1 MAVNPTAFSD
11 ASGTNNSS
19 RSTRIYKDVSL
30 SFTRHPVT
38 GDIAKLSDA
47 DAIKRS
53 VRNLINT
60 NHYERPFHPEIGSDI
75 RNALFEPVSPMV
87 ANLLA
92 RHVEDCIV
100 NFEPRVDLSNV
111 ICLGDIDRNAYEVV
125 IEFYIV
131 NAPPELQTLNL
142 FLERLR

>member
-1 MAVNPTAFSD
+1 MSVNPFAFSD
-11 ASGTNNSS
+11 ASGTNESD
-19 RSTRIYKDVSL
+19 RSTRIYKDISL
-30 SFTRHPVT
+30 SFTKHPIT
-38 GDIAKLSDA
+38 GDIARLTDA

-75 RNALFEPVSPMV
+75 RDALFEPVSPIV

-92 RHVEDCIV
+92 RHVEDCIT
-100 NFEPRVDLSNV
+100 NFEPRVELSNV
-111 ICLGDIDRNAYEVV
+111 ICLGDIDKNQYEVV
-125 IEFYIV
+125 IEFYIL
-131 NAPPELQTLNL
+131 NAPPELQTLSV